1 MSFDTII
8 LNGCPKKVWFDLQY
22 GLVFTASKKQKKT
35 KQLRGSCA
43 VSNLK

>member
-22 GLVFTASKKQKKT
+22 GLVFTASKKQKK
-35 KQLRGSCA
+35 QNSYVVLVLS
-43 VSNLK
+43 VI